1 MDSFGRF
8 QETQLPPKD
17 AFYSSLT
24 EEDIFEIDYTHAQRV
39 FNHFNMTNLRD
50 YHNFYLLTDVLLPA
64 DMFENFR
71 DVFLQHYGLDPAHNY
86 TFSSLTWQV
95 ALKMMDVEL
104 DLPNDFDQHLLIE
117 EEIRGE
123 MVMISHQYARVN
135 VPGMN
140 NYEVSKR
147 NSYIMYLNAN
157 NLYGCTM
164 S

>member
-50 YHNFYLLTDVLLPA
+50 YHNFYLLTDVLLLA

-71 DVFLQHYGLDPAHNY
+71 DLFLQHYGLDPAYNY
-86 TFSSLTWQV
+86 TFPSLTWQV

-104 DLPNDFDQHLLIE
+104 DLPTDFDQHLLIE

-123 MVMISHQYARVN
+123 MVMMSHQYARVN

-157 NLYGCTM
+157 NLYGWTM